1 MARTVIAVGPQA
13 DGTDPLPTGPGAYVL
28 ILEVARSVPLRVA
41 TLPRIH
47 LPPGRYAYVG
57 SAKGTGGIRARVR
70 RHLRTHKK
78 AHWHV
83 DHLTAAAPVVEI
95 LAYPDADECD
105 VVERLL
111 RRRRTMTPVAGFGS
125 SDCKRCAAHLLALA

>member
-1 MARTVIAVGPQA
+1 MPRSAITVRPQT
-13 DGTDPLPTGPGAYVL
+13 DGTEALPAGPGAYVL
-28 ILEVARSVPLRVA
+28 MLDLGRSVPLRAA

-57 SAKGTGGIRARVR
+57 SAKGAGGIRARVQ

-83 DHLTAAAPVVEI
+83 DHLTAAASMVEI

-105 VVERLL
+105 VVEQLL
-111 RRRRTMTPVAGFGS
+111 RRRRATTPVAGFGS

>member
-1 MARTVIAVGPQA
+1 MEA
-13 DGTDPLPTGPGAYVL
+13 LPTGPGAYVL
-28 ILEVARSVPLRVA
+28 MFDLEWSMPLRIV

-57 SAKGTGGIRARVR
+57 SAKGRGGIRSRVR

-83 DHLTAAAPVVEI
+83 DHLTTAASIVEI
-95 LAYPDADECD
+95 LGFPDADECA
-105 VVERLL
+105 VVEWLL
-111 RRRRTMTPVAGFGS
+111 RRPRTTTPVAGFGS
-125 SDCKRCAAHLLALA
+125 TDCKRCEAHLLALA